1 MTEILKVFTDGAS
14 RGNPGLA
21 AIGVVIFDE
30 EDKIIKT
37 HKRFIGTATNNSA
50 EYTALTESVN
60 ILKSLDKEFHQ
71 ISFFLDSEL
80 VVKQIKGE
88 YKIKNKDLINHSL
101 LFWKEIKSLN
111 KKFSIHHIPREKN
124 KLADQLANEAIDN
137 RNSENKSEFN
147 FGDELADNL
156 LIDIK

>member
-80 VVKQIKGE
+80 VVC
-88 YKIKNKDLINHSL
+88 L
-101 LFWKEIKSLN
+101 LYTSP
-111 KKFSIHHIPREKN
+111 SPR
-124 KLADQLANEAIDN
+124 D
-137 RNSENKSEFN
+137 
-147 FGDELADNL
+147 
-156 LIDIK
+156 